1 MIASPFKTII
11 VSDASDALAQLLN
24 VIRENEVIL
33 VVIGLPIGLKGQ
45 ETKQTEHVRGFADLL
60 AQQGVDVALEDE
72 RLSSVSAKRS
82 VIEQQYKTGKR
93 KDLVDQTAAAIF
105 LQQYID
111 KHY

>member
-11 VSDASDALAQLLN
+11 VSDTNDALAQLLD
-24 VIRENEVIL
+24 VICENDVVL
-33 VVIGLPIGLKGQ
+33 AVIGIPIGLKGQ
-45 ETKQTEHVRGFADLL
+45 ETKQTKHVREFADLL
-60 AQQGVDVALEDE
+60 AQQGVDIALEDE